1 MFERIRNLGLEVPN
15 VLYPYRITYDIECL
29 LSKEQ
34 LPEGTDKVTYTS
46 RHELL
51 SVSICSNVPGHDT
64 PACLVRSVTVQELVN
79 DFVDKLET
87 IACCVEKLLSSRLD
101 GALCSLWALVRQRKE
116 AERAYLAHGSREG
129 RAAVKTMTVRRFL
142 RQLLQWICAVQVVGF
157 NFQCYYLNVPKSA
170 LVRRLVCVD
179 TGDVG
184 DGGDGDDINDD
195 DGDNGNNE
203 SDGTTSCS
211 GSDSGVSD
219 DGEAGD

>member
-1 MFERIRNLGLEVPN
+1 MFERIWNLGLEVPN

-157 NFQCYYLNVPKSA
+157 NFQCYDLNVPKSA